1 MANIHSTMDFETTLI
16 TFTQTCDKP
25 YDRHKYKVHL
35 PNKVITCDYYEDAR
49 AVWFQNPF
57 AQYIEVVDR
66 KKKR

>member
-1 MANIHSTMDFETTLI
+1 MANIRSTLDTQDTLI
-16 TFTQTCDKP
+16 TFTLTCDKL

-35 PNKVITCDYYEDAR
+35 PNKVITFDYYEDAR